1 MNRQRKEW
9 MKEQLDKLDTNEHI
23 QILSIVKRHT
33 QSVTTTPSGVLVSTE
48 HLTDECLRE
57 MDTYILF
64 CIDQRQRIDS
74 DMKTRKT
81 YERMVQ

>member
-9 MKEQLDKLDTNEHI
+9 MKEHLDKLETNEHI

-33 QSVTTTPSGVLVSTE
+33 QNMTITPTGVFVSTE
-48 HLTDECLRE
+48 HLTDDCLRE
-57 MDTYILF
+57 METYILF
-64 CIDQRQRIDS
+64 CLDQRQRMDT
-74 DMKTRKT
+74 DMKTRKS